1 MGVAAATGPVLAQ
14 VSSDRLLGVP
24 GVVLVPG
31 LGLDQR
37 SSARVR
43 RRIAA
48 DVVLLPGMGRR
59 SAVPSI
65 DDLARLLLGRLGPGP
80 VLLVGH
86 SQSCEVVVAAAARD
100 DRVTGLL
107 LLGPTT
113 DPPMRRLPVLA
124 LRWVRTAVREPWWQ
138 VPLILAQ
145 WLRTGPR
152 AMVALWR
159 RTAPDPVDERLRG
172 VGVPVLVVR
181 GTRDALCPRDWAAH
195 LAGCAPR
202 GRLVELAGAAHM
214 TVQSH
219 PDDVVRLLQELGAA
233 PAVPAGGRPGRRR
246 SGALPEVRRRRPRGP
261 S

>member
-1 MGVAAATGPVLAQ
+1 VAVTGGPVPVQ
-14 VSSDRLLGVP
+14 VSSGERPGVP

-59 SAVPSI
+59 AAVPST
-65 DDLARLLLGRLGPGP
+65 DDLARLLIGRLGPGP

-86 SQSCEVVVAAAARD
+86 SQSCEVVVAAATRD
-100 DRVTGLL
+100 DRIAGLL

-113 DPPMRRLPVLA
+113 YPPLRRLPVLA
-124 LRWVRTAVREPWWQ
+124 VRWLRTAVGEPWWQ
-138 VPLILAQ
+138 VPLTVAQ

-159 RTAPDPVDERLRG
+159 QTAHDPIDQRLRG
-172 VGVPVLVVR
+172 VGVPVVVVR
-181 GTRDALCPRDWAAH
+181 GTRDALVPHGWARY

-202 GRLVELAGAAHM
+202 GRLVELPGAAHM
-214 TVQSH
+214 TVQTR
-219 PDDVVRLLQELGAA
+219 PDDVVRLLRELGA
-233 PAVPAGGRPGRRR
+233 G
-246 SGALPEVRRRRPRGP
+246 
-261 S
+261 